1 MKLNQS
7 NMKKK
12 LGMTKEEINIVLT
25 FQENMPI
32 LQEEVDGFAV
42 NTRQLH
48 TQLGVGKD
56 YSTWIKG
63 RIKKY
68 NFKEN
73 EDYIVVNLIPQN
85 GGIKKQGGD
94 RKSKDYIV
102 TMDMAKEL
110 ALLENNPQGDLARQ
124 YFILMEKVVKRVLD
138 WEATRSPEK
147 IGYKKMCEAL
157 RKRKL
162 ALEEKEPEG
171 WEYAKEANMLNI
183 YCLGVK
189 AKEIREIIEAEDKN
203 TRDWLLEEYNNMLC
217 EMQNVNTVLL
227 GIYSMS
233 DEERYKEVLVTFVKT
248 FPNAKDI
255 TKYFNR
261 Q

>member
-73 EDYIVVNLIPQN
+73 CWCYSFINNSTNIN
-85 GGIKKQGGD
+85 ICNFTSSKFSKIS
-94 RKSKDYIV
+94 RK
-102 TMDMAKEL
+102 
-110 ALLENNPQGDLARQ
+110 NN
-124 YFILMEKVVKRVLD
+124 
-138 WEATRSPEK
+138 
-147 IGYKKMCEAL
+147 
-157 RKRKL
+157 
-162 ALEEKEPEG
+162 
-171 WEYAKEANMLNI
+171 
-183 YCLGVK
+183 
-189 AKEIREIIEAEDKN
+189 
-203 TRDWLLEEYNNMLC
+203 
-217 EMQNVNTVLL
+217 
-227 GIYSMS
+227 
-233 DEERYKEVLVTFVKT
+233 
-248 FPNAKDI
+248 
-255 TKYFNR
+255 
-261 Q
+261 

>member
-12 LGMTKEEINIVLT
+12 LGMAKEEINIVLT
-25 FQENMPI
+25 FQENIPI

-42 NTRQLH
+42 NARQLH
-48 TQLGVGKD
+48 SQLEVGKD

-63 RIKKY
+63 RIKKH
-68 NFKEN
+68 NFKEDK
-73 EDYIVVNLIPQN
+73 DYIVKKSFPQN
-85 GGIKKQGGD
+85 GGKGG
-94 RKSKDYIV
+94 RPSIDYIM
-102 TMDMAKEL
+102 TMDMAKAL
-110 ALLENNPQGDLARQ
+110 ALLENNPQGDLARE
-124 YFILMEKVVKRVLD
+124 YFILMEKVVKRILD

-162 ALEEKEPEG
+162 ALEGKEPKG
-171 WEYAKEANMLNI
+171 WEYAKEADMLNI
-183 YCLGVK
+183 YCLGAK
-189 AKEIREIIEAEDKN
+189 SKEIREIIEAEDKN

-217 EMQNVNTVLL
+217 EMQSVNTVLL

-233 DEERYKEVLVTFVKT
+233 DEERYKEVLVTFVRT

-255 TKYFNR
+255 TKYFTR

>member
-48 TQLGVGKD
+48 AQLGVGKD

-68 NFKEN
+68 NFREN

-85 GGIKKQGGD
+85 GGIKK
-94 RKSKDYIV
+94 
-102 TMDMAKEL
+102 
-110 ALLENNPQGDLARQ
+110 
-124 YFILMEKVVKRVLD
+124 
-138 WEATRSPEK
+138 TR
-147 IGYKKMCEAL
+147 
-157 RKRKL
+157 
-162 ALEEKEPEG
+162 
-171 WEYAKEANMLNI
+171 W
-183 YCLGVK
+183 
-189 AKEIREIIEAEDKN
+189 
-203 TRDWLLEEYNNMLC
+203 
-217 EMQNVNTVLL
+217 
-227 GIYSMS
+227 
-233 DEERYKEVLVTFVKT
+233 
-248 FPNAKDI
+248 
-255 TKYFNR
+255 
-261 Q
+261 